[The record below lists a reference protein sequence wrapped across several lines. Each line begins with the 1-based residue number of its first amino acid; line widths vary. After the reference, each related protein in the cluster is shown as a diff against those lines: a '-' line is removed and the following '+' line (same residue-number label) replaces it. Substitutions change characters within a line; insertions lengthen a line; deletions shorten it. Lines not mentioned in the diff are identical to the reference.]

1 MVKNINYFYA
11 TLTFC
16 VFVSLG
22 GCGGSSSEATLGAG
36 EGGLSSASSVS
47 AVSATE

>member
-1 MVKNINYFYA
+1 MNASRLIILMLAFS
-11 TLTFC
+11 LTS
-16 VFVSLG
+16 VFT
-22 GCGGSSSEATLGAG
+22 GCGGTSESSLGPG